1 MTGLPPFFVHHAF
14 DEIGSTNDEAKRR
27 ATLGEPAGTFVT
39 AARQVQGRGRQG
51 RTWISPVGNAYMSLV
66 LRPGKPAGEAAQVSF
81 VAALAVA
88 DVAAEFLPDHADIR
102 LKWPNDVLLRG
113 RKLSGILLES
123 APGTNGQLAWLVRGV
138 GINVLRKPDTPGLGT
153 SLLDEGAAGLDVAM
167 VIESYARNLDRWLAK
182 WDALGFA
189 PIRDAWLG
197 RARGLGESIE
207 ARLAA
212 TTLSGRFSGL
222 DERGALILDMP
233 TGERRII
240 PGGEIFFSPSP
251 PAGT

>member
-1 MTGLPPFFVHHAF
+1 MTALPPFFVHHAF

-27 ATLGEPAGTFVT
+27 ATAGEPAGTFIT

-51 RTWISPVGNAYMSLV
+51 RTWISPTGNAYMSLV
-66 LRPGKPAGEAAQVSF
+66 LRPEKLAGEAAQVSF
-81 VAALAVA
+81 VAALAVS
-88 DVAAEFLPDHADIR
+88 DVAREFLPDSAGIG
-102 LKWPNDVLLRG
+102 LKWPNDVLVRG

-123 APGTNGQLAWLVRGV
+123 APGSGGRLAWLVLGV

-153 SLLDEGAAGLDVAM
+153 SLLDEGAAGLDVPM
-167 VIESYARNLDRWLAK
+167 VIESYVRNLERWLRL
-182 WDALGFA
+182 WETEGFA
-189 PIRDAWLG
+189 PVRDAWLA
-197 RARGLGESIE
+197 RALGLGETIE

-222 DERGALILDMP
+222 DESGALLLDMP

-240 PGGEIFFSPSP
+240 PGGEIFFP
-251 PAGT
+251 PAQSVGT